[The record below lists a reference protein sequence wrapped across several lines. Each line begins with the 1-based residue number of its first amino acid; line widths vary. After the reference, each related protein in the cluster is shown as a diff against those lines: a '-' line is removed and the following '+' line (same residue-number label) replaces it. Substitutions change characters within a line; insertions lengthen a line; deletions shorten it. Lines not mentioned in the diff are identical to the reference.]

1 MKKQPLVAP
10 LDVKRYFVSPDES
23 GQICM
28 LSCILGKNKE
38 IFFPK
43 LGEEQMLTFAQ
54 ICDDFLHSL
63 GYEVK
68 RCETDEEAK
77 RYAAEMSVNDRTYPV
92 VYFASDTTGEKSFE
106 EFYIPGEKLNM
117 ERFESLGVIE
127 EVKARPIN
135 DIDNLFFELKN
146 VFAKDVFSKEEIV
159 EVMKRFIPNFEHI
172 ERGKNLD
179 QKM

>member
-1 MKKQPLVAP
+1 
-10 LDVKRYFVSPDES
+10 
-23 GQICM
+23 
-28 LSCILGKNKE
+28 
-38 IFFPK
+38 
-43 LGEEQMLTFAQ
+43 
-54 ICDDFLHSL
+54 
-63 GYEVK
+63 
-68 RCETDEEAK
+68 
-77 RYAAEMSVNDRTYPV
+77 
-92 VYFASDTTGEKSFE
+92 
-106 EFYIPGEKLNM
+106 M